1 MLAHQIFQFL
11 NVVVCCLGC
20 RDKALNVIYISNQA
34 ALDCLFFTFTFNT
47 VLSSICCASSAHFSA
62 SGPS

>member
-34 ALDCLFFTFTFNT
+34 ALDCLFY
-47 VLSSICCASSAHFSA
+47 LYL
-62 SGPS
+62 